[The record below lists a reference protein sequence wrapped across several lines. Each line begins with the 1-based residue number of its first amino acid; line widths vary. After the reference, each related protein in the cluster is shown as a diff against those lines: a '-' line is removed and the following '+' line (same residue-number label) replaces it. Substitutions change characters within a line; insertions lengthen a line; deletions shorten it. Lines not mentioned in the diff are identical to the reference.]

1 MMSVFTFLFFL
12 TTCFLSVAVC
22 APNQRANRLLSSIQA
37 KIQSEQSVQSAFTAT
52 ADPAA
57 AASYLSSLEAIPSFP
72 PDSSGT
78 KLGAERSGLRRPLT
92 TASARSSTPFLSFTR
107 GAASSGT
114 DNIGW
119 GAIGTVVQSYTTQGA
134 QPIPSGTGNFRESST
149 GGELQPCS
157 SSGAPFSNST
167 STLQKGGLGTGG
179 YVTSARLPTSAPTV
193 FSPETITATIPYP
206 VTAGLSTPCSKTVG
220 AETGSNATTAY
231 FSPSVAGSGPGSD
244 AAAVPSN
251 IPPLT
256 STAGLVASMA
266 PASNNQAID
275 SQANQSPIQTAGT
288 DRGSSLIAMNLN
300 TVPLYSPHPAGT
312 PIPLQQ
318 SLYQIVGSAEGTATA
333 QIILPPPLTPPSSAT
348 STTTQRPPSSS
359 GINSPCIKNTSTRHM
374 TVDVRIL
381 LPSTST

>member
-1 MMSVFTFLFFL
+1 MSVFTFLFFL
-12 TTCFLSVAVC
+12 TICFLSVAVC

-37 KIQSEQSVQSAFTAT
+37 KIHSEQSVQSAFTAT

-57 AASYLSSLEAIPSFP
+57 AASYLSSIEAIPSFP

-114 DNIGW
+114 GNIGW

-157 SSGAPFSNST
+157 SSGPPFFNST

-179 YVTSARLPTSAPTV
+179 YPTSAPTV
-193 FSPETITATIPYP
+193 ISPETITATIPYP

-231 FSPSVAGSGPGSD
+231 FPPSVAGSGPGSD
-244 AAAVPSN
+244 AAAEPSN

-266 PASNNQAID
+266 PASNNQAVD

-318 SLYQIVGSAEGTATA
+318 SLYQIVGSAKGTATA
-333 QIILPPPLTPPSSAT
+333 QIILPPPLTPPSSA
-348 STTTQRPPSSS
+348 TTQRPPSSS

-381 LPSTST
+381 LSSTST